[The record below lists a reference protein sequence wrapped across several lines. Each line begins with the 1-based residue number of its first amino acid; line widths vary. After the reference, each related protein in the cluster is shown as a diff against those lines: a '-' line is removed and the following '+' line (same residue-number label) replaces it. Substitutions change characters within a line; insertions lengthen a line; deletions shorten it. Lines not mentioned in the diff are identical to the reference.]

1 MAMRV
6 HKADWKAWM
15 GHWIEPGIVCDLV
28 VKYRQTESPAYAR
41 NAENKRSAYRFGQ
54 EYDILI

>member
-15 GHWIEPGIVCDLV
+15 GIGLSPELSAIWLQKID
-28 VKYRQTESPAYAR
+28 KTESPAYAR

-54 EYDILI
+54 KYDILI